1 MFFYTSFVEMNAN
14 HSDFRYDRF
23 GDKMTQQEIWEILHR
38 MEEKIRIIKLTTLS
52 IRCER
57 IKQEKEESGLY

>member
-1 MFFYTSFVEMNAN
+1 MNAKYFV
-14 HSDFRYDRF
+14 FRYDGF

-38 MEEKIRIIKLTTLS
+38 MEEKIRIIKLITLS